1 MARPTRKTVFTTEK
15 IEQTGGLV
23 SKPNI
28 LETMWTNTQY
38 TLIPKVAAQPEL
50 STVKVSPT
58 QATVNQY
65 GNNVK
70 TTWAAS
76 EQEITILTAMEK
88 QKQAE
93 QDGTLGSS
101 KPEMLILDKA
111 TDQLVPLSSN
121 PRLQAQIEAQKIR
134 RAEQDQM
141 ALDFKNRTHEEK
153 LRNFIET
160 QLEAERKEDTG
171 TNFTQYV
178 SELGDQKLNEMNVN
192 PQVIFQAQPLTNP
205 ADLAAAGVSPR
216 IIDKMLES
224 GIDRDSTPTET
235 VTVSNT
241 NPPSTDTHVNFT
253 GLSDDPIFYSGYQD
267 HLALYQG
274 NSNVVFN
281 PIEEQNQNNVV
292 TNQAVSQVNYEGSGS
307 STHQP
312 IHTSTHEVVITE
324 KAGLAKIWHEN
335 PALVSAVGI
344 GIMVLG
350 S

>member
-1 MARPTRKTVFTTEK
+1 MGKRSKSVFTTEK
-15 IEQTGGLV
+15 IEKTGGLT
-23 SKPNI
+23 SNPNVF
-28 LETMWTNTQY
+28 ETMWTNTQY

-141 ALDFKNRTHEEK
+141 ALDFKNRTTEQSLTH
-153 LRNFIET
+153 FIEER
-160 QLEAERKEDTG
+160 LEAERKEDTG

-192 PQVIFQAQPLTNP
+192 PQVIFQA
-205 ADLAAAGVSPR
+205 
-216 IIDKMLES
+216 
-224 GIDRDSTPTET
+224 
-235 VTVSNT
+235 
-241 NPPSTDTHVNFT
+241 
-253 GLSDDPIFYSGYQD
+253 
-267 HLALYQG
+267 
-274 NSNVVFN
+274 
-281 PIEEQNQNNVV
+281 
-292 TNQAVSQVNYEGSGS
+292 
-307 STHQP
+307 
-312 IHTSTHEVVITE
+312 
-324 KAGLAKIWHEN
+324 AGLDSQNKKLDRLTI
-335 PALVSAVGI
+335 L
-344 GIMVLG
+344 
-350 S
+350 

>member
-1 MARPTRKTVFTTEK
+1 MAKRSKSVFTTK
-15 IEQTGGLV
+15 KLSQTGGLEA
-23 SKPNI
+23 KPTPDQ
-28 LETMWTNTQY
+28 TMWTNTQY
-38 TLIPKVAAQPEL
+38 TLLPKVAAQPEL

-58 QATVNQY
+58 LATVNEY

-70 TTWAAS
+70 TTWSAS

-93 QDGTLGSS
+93 KDGTLGSS

-111 TDQLVPLSSN
+111 TDQLVPLSTN
-121 PRLQAQIEAQKIR
+121 PRLQAQIQEQKIR
-134 RAEQDQM
+134 QAEQAQM
-141 ALDFKNRTHEEK
+141 ALDFQNRTNEEK
-153 LRNFIET
+153 LTQFIET
-160 QLEAERKEDTG
+160 RLEAERKEDTG

-178 SELGDQKLNEMNVN
+178 SELGDQKLNEMKVN
-192 PQVIFQAQPLTNP
+192 PQVIFQAAGLDTIEEMK
-205 ADLAAAGVSPR
+205 AAGVSDR
-216 IIDKMLES
+216 IINMRIEA
-224 GIDRDSTPTET
+224 GIDRDATPTDT

-241 NPPSTDTHVNFT
+241 NPPSTDTNVNFT
-253 GLSDDPIFYSGYQD
+253 GQSDDPIYYYQD
-267 HLALYQG
+267 QNKTTLYQG
-274 NSNVVFN
+274 TENIVYN
-281 PIEEQNQNNVV
+281 PHDAQNQNNVV

-312 IHTSTHEVVITE
+312 KHTSTHEVIATE

>member
-1 MARPTRKTVFTTEK
+1 MGKRSKSVFTTEK

-50 STVKVSPT
+50 ETVNVSSTLS
-58 QATVNQY
+58 TVNQY

-93 QDGTLGSS
+93 KDGTLGTAKS
-101 KPEMLILDKA
+101 EMLIMDKS
-111 TDQLVPLSSN
+111 TNQLVALSSN
-121 PRLQAQIEAQKIR
+121 PRLQAQIDAQKIR
-134 RAEQDQM
+134 QAEQAQM
-141 ALDFKNRTHEEK
+141 ALDFKNRTTEQALTE
-153 LRNFIET
+153 FIEER
-160 QLEAERKEDTG
+160 LEAERSEDAG

-178 SELGDQKLNEMNVN
+178 SELGDQQLNEMMVN
-192 PQVIFQAQPLTNP
+192 PHAIFKP
-205 ADLAAAGVSPR
+205 AALDTPEKLAAAGVAPNIINKMMEGSFSP
-216 IIDKMLES
+216 
-224 GIDRDSTPTET
+224 TQT

-241 NPPSTDTHVNFT
+241 NPASTDTTVNYS
-253 GLSDDPIFYSGYQD
+253 GLSDDSIIS
-267 HLALYQG
+267 HTENVLYQG
-274 NSNVVFN
+274 NANIVYN

-292 TNQAVSQVNYEGSGS
+292 TNQPVTKINYQGSGS

-312 IHTSTHEVVITE
+312 IHTSTHEVIATE
-324 KAGLAKIWHEN
+324 KAGLSKIVHDN
-335 PALVSAVGI
+335 PMFLAIAGI
-344 GIMVLG
+344 GIMALG